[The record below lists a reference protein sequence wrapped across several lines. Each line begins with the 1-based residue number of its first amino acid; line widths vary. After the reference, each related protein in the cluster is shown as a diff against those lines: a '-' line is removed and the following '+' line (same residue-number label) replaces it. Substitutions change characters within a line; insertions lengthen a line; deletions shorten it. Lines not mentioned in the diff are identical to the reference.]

1 MPVFSHT
8 APNVTMAFSR
18 GDSMACPHFSLQV
31 KMLIQVQMGVCAI
44 QPFCFLCPQFRC
56 VFKQKRWVLML
67 LLCPGASSKMQ
78 GCNACRSHTAPKS
91 NRGLLVESMMP
102 CVGNQYYVHVV
113 VGQMVMAH
121 QNIHTRVYHVTIGSH
136 QNIYTLNLLFCFI
149 IVLHMFL
156 TPLFLFF
163 FITLSNTI
171 DSCIDACQL

>member
-8 APNVTMAFSR
+8 APNVTMAFSQ

-31 KMLIQVQMGVCAI
+31 KMLIQAQMGVCAI

-67 LLCPGASSKMQ
+67 LLCPGALSKIQ
-78 GCNACRSHTAPKS
+78 GCNACHSHTAPKS
-91 NRGLLVESMMP
+91 NHGLLMESMMP

-121 QNIHTRVYHVTIGSH
+121 QNRHTHMNAIISLQRNQASILILLAIAHACIHMS
-136 QNIYTLNLLFCFI
+136 
-149 IVLHMFL
+149 IVDNSML
-156 TPLFLFF
+156 
-163 FITLSNTI
+163 
-171 DSCIDACQL
+171 